1 MGDGDSVY
9 SESFSQFVD
18 GGAALVG
25 GQEIL
30 DLSGPEAPLD
40 LLHRFGNR
48 GFLSFWNDSEDRC
61 EAFPLVS
68 VV

>member
-40 LLHRFGNR
+40 LLHRFVRIPVIPDTRSG
-48 GFLSFWNDSEDRC
+48 
-61 EAFPLVS
+61 
-68 VV
+68 